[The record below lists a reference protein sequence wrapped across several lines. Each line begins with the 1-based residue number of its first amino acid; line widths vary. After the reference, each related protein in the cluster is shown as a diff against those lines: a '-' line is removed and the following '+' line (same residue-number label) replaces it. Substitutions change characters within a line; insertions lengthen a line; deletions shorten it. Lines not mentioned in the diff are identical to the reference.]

1 VPVACAKRFTAQTID
16 TPPVSQPAGFFIL
29 PVPEHSMR
37 VAIQGSHGSFSEAAA
52 RRRWPELEALP
63 CREVKDVV
71 AAVRGG
77 QAIAGCL
84 PIENSLIGSVT
95 TTYDLLQ
102 EAFGDGTL
110 RLTHEILHP
119 VHHTIMGLP
128 GAALSGIRRVLS
140 HPVAL
145 GQCRIWLAE
154 HLPDAELVSAWDTAG
169 SAEIVAQEQNPALA
183 AIAARPAADAHGLVP
198 LAERIEDDPTN
209 QTRFLTFTRA
219 EMADGLRTSG
229 ASRCKTSLIV
239 LVDHKPGMLALTLQA
254 FGARGVNLMALQ
266 SRPERSA
273 PWTYRFYVDVEGS
286 ASDPRVAEALEE
298 IEALA
303 AQLIVLGSYEAWAEG
318 SKLSVPVPPPA
329 HRVEKPA
336 IPLVDRR
343 RRPEGT
349 IVPVLDLAFGGE
361 APILI
366 AGPCSVESEAMI
378 LETAAAVAQAGGD
391 MLRGGAY
398 KPRTSP
404 YDFQGLGVKGLRFLA
419 DARERTGLPVVTEV
433 LSWEEVPVVA
443 HFADMLQIGARN
455 MQNFSLLRAA
465 SRSGKPILLKRGA
478 GATIDEWLMAAE
490 YVLAEGNPNVVLC
503 ERGIRT
509 FERATRHTLDLN
521 AVALVRERTHLPVI
535 VDPSH
540 AAGMRSL
547 VIPLSLAA
555 LAAGASGLIVEVHPD
570 PSHAMSDGAQSLD
583 FAMFE
588 GLAKQV
594 HPGREDHARVLQY
607 DDVVS
612 DKR

>member
-1 VPVACAKRFTAQTID
+1 
-16 TPPVSQPAGFFIL
+16 
-29 PVPEHSMR
+29 MR

-52 RRRWPELEALP
+52 RRRWPDLEVRP

-71 AAVRGG
+71 AAVRER
-77 QAIAGCL
+77 QADAGCL

-95 TTYDLLQ
+95 TTYDLLN

-119 VHHTIMGLP
+119 VHHTIMALP
-128 GAALSGIRRVLS
+128 GAPLSGIRRVLS

-145 GQCRIWLAE
+145 GQCRIWLSE
-154 HLPDAELVSAWDTAG
+154 HLPNAELVSAWDTAG
-169 SAEIVAQEQNPALA
+169 SAEIVAQEKNPALA
-183 AIAARPAADAHGLVP
+183 AIAARPAADAYGLVP

-219 EMADGLRTSG
+219 ELAGSLRSPD
-229 ASRCKTSLIV
+229 ASRYKTSLIV

-273 PWTYRFYVDVEGS
+273 PWTYRFYVDVEG
-286 ASDPRVAEALEE
+286 AADDPRVAEALEE

-303 AQLIVLGSYEAWAEG
+303 AKLIVLGSYEAWTEG
-318 SKLSVPVPPPA
+318 SRLSVPVPTPA
-329 HRVEKPA
+329 HRMEKPSV
-336 IPLVDRR
+336 PLIDRR
-343 RRPEGT
+343 RHPEGT
-349 IVPVLDLAFGGE
+349 VVQVRNLSFGGGS
-361 APILI
+361 PVLI

-378 LETAAAVAQAGGD
+378 LETAEAVAEAGGD

-404 YDFQGLGVKGLRFLA
+404 YDFQGLGVKGLRYLA

-478 GATIDEWLMAAE
+478 GATIEEWLMAAE
-490 YVLAEGNPNVVLC
+490 YVLAEGNPSVVLC

-540 AAGMRSL
+540 AAGIRSL
-547 VIPLSLAA
+547 VIPLSLGS
-555 LAAGASGLIVEVHPD
+555 LAAGACGLIIEVHPD
-570 PSHAMSDGAQSLD
+570 PSKAMSDGAQSLD
-583 FAMFE
+583 FPMFQE
-588 GLAKQV
+588 LAKLV
-594 HPGREDHARVLQY
+594 HPERAVRPRVQLA
-607 DDVVS
+607 
-612 DKR
+612 

>member
-1 VPVACAKRFTAQTID
+1 
-16 TPPVSQPAGFFIL
+16 
-29 PVPEHSMR
+29 MR
-37 VAIQGSHGSFSEAAA
+37 VAIQGSYGSFSEAAA
-52 RRRWPELEALP
+52 RRRWPDLEALP
-63 CREVKDVV
+63 CRDVKDVV
-71 AAVRGG
+71 TAVRESR
-77 QAIAGCL
+77 ANAGCL

-95 TTYDLLQ
+95 TTYDLLH

-119 VHHTIMGLP
+119 VHHTIMAIP
-128 GAALSGIRRVLS
+128 GASISGIRRVLS

-145 GQCRIWLAE
+145 GQCRVWLSE
-154 HLPDAELVSAWDTAG
+154 YLPEAELVSAWDTAG
-169 SAEIVAQEQNPALA
+169 SAEIVAQEQNPTWA
-183 AIAARPAADAHGLVP
+183 AIAARPAAESHGLIP

-219 EMADGLRTSG
+219 ESADGMRSSG
-229 ASRCKTSLIV
+229 ATRHKTSLIV

-286 ASDPRVAEALEE
+286 ATDPRVSEALEE

-303 AQLIVLGSYEAWAEG
+303 TKLIVLGSYEAWTEG
-318 SKLSVPVPPPA
+318 SRLSAPVPPPA

-343 RRPEGT
+343 RHPEGT
-349 IVPVLDLAFGGE
+349 VVQVGDVRFGGDS
-361 APILI
+361 PVLI
-366 AGPCSVESEAMI
+366 AGPCSVESEEMI
-378 LETAAAVAQAGGD
+378 LETAAAVARAGGD

-465 SRSGKPILLKRGA
+465 SRSGKPVLLKRGA
-478 GATIDEWLMAAE
+478 GATFEEWLMAAE

-521 AVALVRERTHLPVI
+521 AVVLVRERTHLPVI

-540 AAGMRSL
+540 AAGLRSL
-547 VIPLSLAA
+547 VTPLSMAA
-555 LAAGASGLIVEVHPD
+555 LAAGACGLIVEVHPD
-570 PSHAMSDGAQSLD
+570 PAAALSDGAQSLD
-583 FAMFE
+583 VPMFE
-588 GLAKQV
+588 ELARRV
-594 HPGREDHARVLQY
+594 HPERSLRAQVQLA
-607 DDVVS
+607 
-612 DKR
+612 

>member
-1 VPVACAKRFTAQTID
+1 MLI
-16 TPPVSQPAGFFIL
+16 
-29 PVPEHSMR
+29 
-37 VAIQGSHGSFSEAAA
+37 AIQGSHGSFSEAAA
-52 RRRWPELEALP
+52 RRRWPGLEALP

-71 AAVRGG
+71 AAVREGR
-77 QAIAGCL
+77 AEAGCL

-95 TTYDLLQ
+95 TTYDLLH
-102 EAFGDGTL
+102 EAFGDGSL
-110 RLTHEILHP
+110 RLTQEILHP
-119 VHHTIMGLP
+119 VHHTIMAIP
-128 GAALSGIRRVLS
+128 GAPLSGIRRVLS

-145 GQCRIWLAE
+145 GQCRVWLSE

-169 SAEIVAQEQNPALA
+169 SAEIVAQEQNPAWA
-183 AIAARPAADAHGLVP
+183 AVAARPAADAHGLVP

-219 EMADGLRTSG
+219 ELA
-229 ASRCKTSLIV
+229 ASRQSPDGSRYKTSLIV

-273 PWTYRFYVDVEGS
+273 PWTYRFYVDVEG
-286 ASDPRVAEALEE
+286 AADDPRVAEALEE

-303 AQLIVLGSYEAWAEG
+303 TKLIVLGSYEAWTEG
-318 SKLSVPVPPPA
+318 SKLSAPVPPPA
-329 HRVEKPA
+329 HWVEKPS

-343 RRPEGT
+343 RRPEGSQ
-349 IVPVLDLAFGGE
+349 VQVRHLSFGGE
-361 APILI
+361 SPVLI
-366 AGPCSVESEAMI
+366 AGPCSVENESMI
-378 LETAAAVAQAGGD
+378 LETAAAVARSGGD

-404 YDFQGLGVKGLRFLA
+404 YDFQGLGVKGLRYLA
-419 DARERTGLPVVTEV
+419 DARDRTGLPVVTEV

-478 GATIDEWLMAAE
+478 GATIEEWLMAAE

-540 AAGMRSL
+540 AAGVRSL
-547 VIPLSLAA
+547 VTPLSLGS
-555 LAAGASGLIVEVHPD
+555 LAAGACGLMVEIHPD
-570 PSHAMSDGAQSLD
+570 PARAMSDGAQSLD

-588 GLAKQV
+588 ELARQV
-594 HPGREDHARVLQY
+594 HPERALQARVQLA
-607 DDVVS
+607 
-612 DKR
+612 

>member
-1 VPVACAKRFTAQTID
+1 
-16 TPPVSQPAGFFIL
+16 
-29 PVPEHSMR
+29 MR
-37 VAIQGSHGSFSEAAA
+37 VAIQGSYGSFSEAAA
-52 RRRWPELEALP
+52 RRRWPDLEALP

-71 AAVRGG
+71 AAVRETR
-77 QAIAGCL
+77 ANAGCL

-95 TTYDLLQ
+95 TTYDLLH

-119 VHHTIMGLP
+119 VHHTIMALP
-128 GAALSGIRRVLS
+128 GAPLSGIRRVLS

-145 GQCRIWLAE
+145 GQCRVWLSE

-169 SAEIVAQEQNPALA
+169 SAEIVAQEKSLAIA

-219 EMADGLRTSG
+219 DAAEVSRPTATS
-229 ASRCKTSLIV
+229 RYKTSLIV

-286 ASDPRVAEALEE
+286 ATDSRVAEALEE

-303 AQLIVLGSYEAWAEG
+303 TKLIVLGSYEAWTEG
-318 SKLSVPVPPPA
+318 SRLSAPVPPPA

-343 RRPEGT
+343 RNPEGT
-349 IVPVLDLAFGGE
+349 VVSVLGVRFGGE
-361 APILI
+361 SPVLI
-366 AGPCSVESEAMI
+366 AGPCSVESESMI
-378 LETAAAVAQAGGD
+378 LETATQVAHAGGD

-404 YDFQGLGVKGLRFLA
+404 YDFQGLGVKGLRYLA

-478 GATIDEWLMAAE
+478 GATIEEWLMAAE

-540 AAGMRSL
+540 AAGVRSL
-547 VIPLSLAA
+547 VIPLSMGS
-555 LAAGASGLIVEVHPD
+555 LAAGACGLIVEVHPD
-570 PSHAMSDGAQSLD
+570 PAHAMSDGAQSLD
-583 FAMFE
+583 FSMLKE
-588 GLAKQV
+588 LARQV
-594 HPGREDHARVLQY
+594 HPGKVGNTARTGWAAAIEG
-607 DDVVS
+607 
-612 DKR
+612 

>member
-1 VPVACAKRFTAQTID
+1 
-16 TPPVSQPAGFFIL
+16 
-29 PVPEHSMR
+29 MR

-52 RRRWPELEALP
+52 RRRWPELETLP
-63 CREVKDVV
+63 CRDVKDVV
-71 AAVRGG
+71 TAVREGR
-77 QAIAGCL
+77 ADAGCL

-95 TTYDLLQ
+95 TTYDLLH

-110 RLTHEILHP
+110 HLTHEILHP
-119 VHHTIMGLP
+119 VHHTIMAIP
-128 GAALSGIRRVLS
+128 GAPLTGIRRVLS

-169 SAEIVAQEQNPALA
+169 SAEIVAQENNPALA

-219 EMADGLRTSG
+219 EAATALRTPG
-229 ASRCKTSLIV
+229 ATRYKTSLIV

-286 ASDPRVAEALEE
+286 ATDPRVAEALEE

-303 AQLIVLGSYEAWAEG
+303 AKLIVLGSYEAWTEG
-318 SKLSVPVPPPA
+318 SRLSAPVPPPA
-329 HRVEKPA
+329 HRVDKPS

-343 RRPEGT
+343 RNPEGT
-349 IVPVLDLAFGGE
+349 VVQVRSLRFGG
-361 APILI
+361 PDPVLI

-378 LETAAAVAQAGGD
+378 LETAMAVAQAGAD

-404 YDFQGLGVKGLRFLA
+404 YDFQGLGVKGLRYLA
-419 DARERTGLPVVTEV
+419 DAREKTGLPVVTEV

-465 SRSGKPILLKRGA
+465 SRSGKPVLLKRGA
-478 GATIDEWLMAAE
+478 GATFEEWLMAAE

-521 AVALVRERTHLPVI
+521 AVALVRERTHLPVL

-540 AAGMRSL
+540 AAGIRSL

-555 LAAGASGLIVEVHPD
+555 LAAGACGLIVEVHPD
-570 PSHAMSDGAQSLD
+570 PAQAMSDGAQSLD
-583 FAMFE
+583 FPMFAD
-588 GLAKQV
+588 LARQV
-594 HPGREDHARVLQY
+594 HPGRTGKTGRTG
-607 DDVVS
+607 
-612 DKR
+612 KRLLSVAEGA

>member
-1 VPVACAKRFTAQTID
+1 
-16 TPPVSQPAGFFIL
+16 
-29 PVPEHSMR
+29 MR
-37 VAIQGSHGSFSEAAA
+37 VAIQGSQGSFSEAAA
-52 RRRWPELEALP
+52 RRRWPDLTVLP

-71 AAVRGG
+71 AAVRERR
-77 QAIAGCL
+77 ADAGCL

-95 TTYDLLQ
+95 TTYDLLN

-119 VHHTIMGLP
+119 VHHTIMALP
-128 GAALSGIRRVLS
+128 GAPLSGIRRVLS

-169 SAEIVAQEQNPALA
+169 SAEIVTQEKNPALA

-209 QTRFLTFTRA
+209 QTRFLSFTRA
-219 EMADGLRTSG
+219 ELAEGLRSEG
-229 ASRCKTSLIV
+229 AARFKTSLIV

-273 PWTYRFYVDVEGS
+273 PWTYRFYVDVEG
-286 ASDPRVAEALEE
+286 AADDPRVAEALEE

-303 AQLIVLGSYEAWAEG
+303 AKLIVLGSYEAWTEG
-318 SKLSVPVPPPA
+318 SRLSAPVPPPA
-329 HRVEKPA
+329 HRVEKPSV
-336 IPLVDRR
+336 PLIDRR
-343 RRPEGT
+343 RHPEGT
-349 IVPVLDLAFGGE
+349 VVQVRDLSFGGGS
-361 APILI
+361 PVLI

-378 LETAAAVAQAGGD
+378 LETAEAVADAGGD

-404 YDFQGLGVKGLRFLA
+404 YDFQGLGVKGLRYLA

-478 GATIDEWLMAAE
+478 GATIEEWLMAAE

-540 AAGMRSL
+540 AAGVRSL
-547 VIPLSLAA
+547 VTPLSLGS
-555 LAAGASGLIVEVHPD
+555 LAAGACGLIIEVHPD
-570 PSHAMSDGAQSLD
+570 PAQAMSDGAQSLD
-583 FAMFE
+583 FPMFRE
-588 GLAKQV
+588 LAGLV
-594 HPGREDHARVLQY
+594 HPERVIRPRVQLA
-607 DDVVS
+607 
-612 DKR
+612 

>member
-1 VPVACAKRFTAQTID
+1 MLI
-16 TPPVSQPAGFFIL
+16 
-29 PVPEHSMR
+29 
-37 VAIQGSHGSFSEAAA
+37 AIQGSHGSFSEAAA
-52 RRRWPELEALP
+52 RRRWPGLEALP

-71 AAVRGG
+71 AAVREGR
-77 QAIAGCL
+77 AEAGCL

-95 TTYDLLQ
+95 TTYDLLH
-102 EAFGDGTL
+102 EAFGDGSL

-119 VHHTIMGLP
+119 VHHTIMAIP
-128 GAALSGIRRVLS
+128 GAPLSGIRRVLS

-145 GQCRIWLAE
+145 GQCRVWLSE

-169 SAEIVAQEQNPALA
+169 SAEIVAQEQNPAWA
-183 AIAARPAADAHGLVP
+183 AVAARPAADAHGLVP

-219 EMADGLRTSG
+219 ELA
-229 ASRCKTSLIV
+229 ASRQSPDGSRYKTSLIV

-273 PWTYRFYVDVEGS
+273 PWTYRFYVDVEG
-286 ASDPRVAEALEE
+286 AADDPRVAEALEE

-303 AQLIVLGSYEAWAEG
+303 TKLIVLGSYEAWTEG
-318 SKLSVPVPPPA
+318 SKLSAPVPPPA
-329 HRVEKPA
+329 HRVEKPS

-343 RRPEGT
+343 RRPEGSQ
-349 IVPVLDLAFGGE
+349 VQVRHLSFGGE
-361 APILI
+361 SPVLI
-366 AGPCSVESEAMI
+366 AGPCSVENESMI
-378 LETAAAVAQAGGD
+378 LETAAAVARSGGD

-404 YDFQGLGVKGLRFLA
+404 YDFQGLGVKGLRYLA
-419 DARERTGLPVVTEV
+419 DARDRTGLPVVTEV

-478 GATIDEWLMAAE
+478 GATIEEWLMAAE

-540 AAGMRSL
+540 AAGVRSL
-547 VIPLSLAA
+547 VTPLSLGS
-555 LAAGASGLIVEVHPD
+555 LAAGACGLMVEIHPD
-570 PSHAMSDGAQSLD
+570 PAHAMSDGAQSLD

-588 GLAKQV
+588 ELARQV
-594 HPGREDHARVLQY
+594 HPERALQARVQLA
-607 DDVVS
+607 
-612 DKR
+612 

>member
-1 VPVACAKRFTAQTID
+1 
-16 TPPVSQPAGFFIL
+16 
-29 PVPEHSMR
+29 MR

-52 RRRWPELEALP
+52 RRRWPDLEVLP

-71 AAVRGG
+71 AAVRER
-77 QAIAGCL
+77 QADAGCL

-95 TTYDLLQ
+95 TTYDLLN

-119 VHHTIMGLP
+119 VHHTIMALP
-128 GAALSGIRRVLS
+128 GAPLSGIRRVLS

-145 GQCRIWLAE
+145 GQCRIWLSE
-154 HLPDAELVSAWDTAG
+154 HLPNAELVSAWDTAG
-169 SAEIVAQEQNPALA
+169 SAEIVAQEKNPALA
-183 AIAARPAADAHGLVP
+183 AIAARPAADAYGLVA

-219 EMADGLRTSG
+219 ELADGLRPTG
-229 ASRCKTSLIV
+229 ATRYKTSLIV

-273 PWTYRFYVDVEGS
+273 PWTYRFYVDVEG
-286 ASDPRVAEALEE
+286 AADDPRVAEALEE

-303 AQLIVLGSYEAWAEG
+303 AKLIVLGSYEAWTEG
-318 SKLSVPVPPPA
+318 SRLSVPAPTPA
-329 HRVEKPA
+329 HRAEKPSV
-336 IPLVDRR
+336 PLIDRR
-343 RRPEGT
+343 RHPEGT
-349 IVPVLDLAFGGE
+349 VVQVRNLSFGGGS
-361 APILI
+361 PVLI

-378 LETAAAVAQAGGD
+378 LETAEAVADAGGD

-404 YDFQGLGVKGLRFLA
+404 YDFQGLGVKGLRYLA

-465 SRSGKPILLKRGA
+465 SRSGMPILLKRGA
-478 GATIDEWLMAAE
+478 GATIEEWLMAAE

-521 AVALVRERTHLPVI
+521 AVALVREKTHLPVI

-540 AAGMRSL
+540 AAGVRSL
-547 VIPLSLAA
+547 VTPLSLGS
-555 LAAGASGLIVEVHPD
+555 LAAGACGLIIEVHPD
-570 PSHAMSDGAQSLD
+570 PAQAMSDGAQSLD
-583 FAMFE
+583 FPMFRE
-588 GLAKQV
+588 LARLV
-594 HPGREDHARVLQY
+594 HPQREGRERREGREGREVRKGRSMRAV
-607 DDVVS
+607 
-612 DKR
+612 

>member
-1 VPVACAKRFTAQTID
+1 
-16 TPPVSQPAGFFIL
+16 
-29 PVPEHSMR
+29 MR

-52 RRRWPELEALP
+52 RRRWPDLDALP
-63 CREVKDVV
+63 CRDVKDVV
-71 AAVRGG
+71 AAVRDGR
-77 QAIAGCL
+77 ADAGCL

-95 TTYDLLQ
+95 TTYDLLH
-102 EAFGDGTL
+102 EAFGDGRL
-110 RLTHEILHP
+110 RLTHEILYP
-119 VHHTIMGLP
+119 VHHTIMAIP
-128 GAALSGIRRVLS
+128 GASISSIRRVLS

-145 GQCRIWLAE
+145 GQCRVWLSE

-169 SAEIVAQEQNPALA
+169 SAEIVAQEQSPLLA

-219 EMADGLRTSG
+219 ELAETLGSPA
-229 ASRCKTSLIV
+229 ASRYKTSLIV

-273 PWTYRFYVDVEGS
+273 PWTYRFYVDVEGAS
-286 ASDPRVAEALEE
+286 SDPRVAEALEE

-303 AQLIVLGSYEAWAEG
+303 AKLIVLGSYEAWTEG
-318 SKLSVPVPPPA
+318 PRFSAPVPTPA
-329 HRVEKPA
+329 HRVEKPTV
-336 IPLVDRR
+336 PLVDRR

-349 IVPVLDLAFGGE
+349 VVQVRDLRFGGGS
-361 APILI
+361 PVLI

-404 YDFQGLGVKGLRFLA
+404 YDFQGLGVKGLRYLA

-433 LSWEEVPVVA
+433 LSWEEVAVVA

-478 GATIDEWLMAAE
+478 GATIEEWLMAAE
-490 YVLAEGNPNVVLC
+490 YILAEGNPNVVLC

-521 AVALVRERTHLPVI
+521 AVVLVRERTHLPVI

-540 AAGMRSL
+540 AAGIRSL
-547 VIPLSLAA
+547 VTPLSMGA
-555 LAAGASGLIVEVHPD
+555 LAAGACGLIVEIHPD
-570 PSHAMSDGAQSLD
+570 PAHAMSDGAQSLD
-583 FAMFE
+583 FPMFE
-588 GLAKQV
+588 ELARQV
-594 HPGREDHARVLQY
+594 HPVELGAGSLELGA
-607 DDVVS
+607 
-612 DKR
+612 

>member
-1 VPVACAKRFTAQTID
+1 
-16 TPPVSQPAGFFIL
+16 
-29 PVPEHSMR
+29 MR

-63 CREVKDVV
+63 CRDVKDVV
-71 AAVRGG
+71 AAVRNGD
-77 QAIAGCL
+77 ADAGCL

-110 RLTHEILHP
+110 RLTHEVLHP
-119 VHHTIMGLP
+119 VHHTIMALP
-128 GAALSGIRRVLS
+128 GAPLSGIRRVLS

-145 GQCRIWLAE
+145 GQCRIWLSE

-169 SAEIVAQEQNPALA
+169 SAEIVAQEQNPTWA
-183 AIAARPAADAHGLVP
+183 AIAARPAADSHGLVP

-209 QTRFLTFTRA
+209 QTRFLTFTRSESA
-219 EMADGLRTSG
+219 VLQSPVD
-229 ASRCKTSLIV
+229 SRESTGGSRYKTSLIV

-286 ASDPRVAEALEE
+286 AHDPRVAEALEE

-303 AQLIVLGSYEAWAEG
+303 AQLIILGTYEAWTEG
-318 SKLSVPVPPPA
+318 SRFSVPVPPPA

-343 RRPEGT
+343 RLPEGT
-349 IVPVLDLAFGGE
+349 VVAVRDILFGGE
-361 APILI
+361 SPVII

-378 LETAAAVAQAGGD
+378 LETAAAVAGAGAD

-404 YDFQGLGVKGLRFLA
+404 YDFQGLGVKGLRYLA

-443 HFADMLQIGARN
+443 QFADMLQIGARN

-478 GATIDEWLMAAE
+478 GATIEEWLMAAE
-490 YVLAEGNPNVVLC
+490 YVLAEGNPHVVLC

-540 AAGMRSL
+540 AAGVRSL
-547 VIPLSLAA
+547 VAPLSLAA
-555 LAAGASGLIVEVHPD
+555 LAAGACGLIVEVHPD
-570 PSHAMSDGAQSLD
+570 PAHAMSDGPQSLD
-583 FAMFE
+583 VPMFE
-588 GLAKQV
+588 ELARRV
-594 HPGREDHARVLQY
+594 REGVGSWEMGAR
-607 DDVVS
+607 S
-612 DKR
+612 

>member
-1 VPVACAKRFTAQTID
+1 
-16 TPPVSQPAGFFIL
+16 
-29 PVPEHSMR
+29 MR

-52 RRRWPELEALP
+52 RRRWPDLDALP
-63 CREVKDVV
+63 CRDVKDVV
-71 AAVRGG
+71 AAVRDGR
-77 QAIAGCL
+77 ADAGCL

-95 TTYDLLQ
+95 TTYDLLH
-102 EAFGDGTL
+102 EAFGDGRL
-110 RLTHEILHP
+110 HLTHEILHP
-119 VHHTIMGLP
+119 VHHTIMTLP
-128 GAALSGIRRVLS
+128 GAPLSGIRRVLS

-145 GQCRIWLAE
+145 GQCRIWLAD

-169 SAEIVAQEQNPALA
+169 SAEIVAQEKNPAWA
-183 AIAARPAADAHGLVP
+183 AIAARPAADAHGLAA

-209 QTRFLTFTRA
+209 QTRFLTFTRPDA
-219 EMADGLRTSG
+219 ADSLQSSVG
-229 ASRCKTSLIV
+229 SRYKTSLIV

-286 ASDPRVAEALEE
+286 ANDPRVAEALEE

-303 AQLIVLGSYEAWAEG
+303 AQLIILGSYEAWTEG
-318 SKLSVPVPPPA
+318 SRFSAPVPPPA

-343 RRPEGT
+343 RHPEGT
-349 IVPVLDLAFGGE
+349 VVPVRQVRFGGDG
-361 APILI
+361 PVLI

-378 LETAAAVAQAGGD
+378 LETAAAVAAAGAD

-404 YDFQGLGVKGLRFLA
+404 YDFQGLGVKGLRYLA

-433 LSWEEVPVVA
+433 LSWEEVPVVS
-443 HFADMLQIGARN
+443 HYADMLQIGARN
-455 MQNFSLLRAA
+455 MQNFTLLRAA

-478 GATIDEWLMAAE
+478 GATIEEWLMAAE
-490 YVLAEGNPNVVLC
+490 YILAEGNPNVVMC

-521 AVALVRERTHLPVI
+521 AVAMVLERTHLPVI

-540 AAGMRSL
+540 AAGVRSL
-547 VIPLSLAA
+547 VTPLSLGS
-555 LAAGASGLIVEVHPD
+555 LAVGACGLIVEVHPD
-570 PSHAMSDGAQSLD
+570 PASAMSDGAQSLD
-583 FAMFE
+583 IPMFAE
-588 GLAKQV
+588 LARLV
-594 HPGREDHARVLQY
+594 HPDRAALGMVALA
-607 DDVVS
+607 
-612 DKR
+612 

>member
-1 VPVACAKRFTAQTID
+1 
-16 TPPVSQPAGFFIL
+16 
-29 PVPEHSMR
+29 MR

-52 RRRWPELEALP
+52 RRRWPDLEALP
-63 CREVKDVV
+63 CRDVKDVV
-71 AAVRGG
+71 TAVRDGR
-77 QAIAGCL
+77 ADAGCL

-95 TTYDLLQ
+95 TTYDLLH
-102 EAFGDGTL
+102 EAFGDGRL
-110 RLTHEILHP
+110 HLTHEILHP
-119 VHHTIMGLP
+119 VHHTIMAIP
-128 GAALSGIRRVLS
+128 GAPLSGIRRVLS

-145 GQCRIWLAE
+145 GQCRIWLTD

-169 SAEIVAQEQNPALA
+169 SAEIVAQEKNPAWA
-183 AIAARPAADAHGLVP
+183 AIAARPAADAHGLMP

-219 EMADGLRTSG
+219 DSADEVRSSG
-229 ASRCKTSLIV
+229 SPRYKTSLIV

-286 ASDPRVAEALEE
+286 ATDPRVAEALEE

-303 AQLIVLGSYEAWAEG
+303 AKLIVLGSYEAWTEG
-318 SKLSVPVPPPA
+318 SHLSPPVPPPA
-329 HRVEKPA
+329 HRSAKPA
-336 IPLVDRR
+336 VPLVDRR
-343 RRPEGT
+343 RNSEGT
-349 IVPVLDLAFGGE
+349 VVQVRGLKFGGPE
-361 APILI
+361 PVLI
-366 AGPCSVESEAMI
+366 AGPCSVESHEM
-378 LETAAAVAQAGGD
+378 LMETATAVAQSGGD

-419 DARERTGLPVVTEV
+419 EARERTGLPIVTEV

-478 GATIDEWLMAAE
+478 GSTFEEWLMAAE

-521 AVALVRERTHLPVI
+521 VVVLVRERTHLPVI

-540 AAGMRSL
+540 AAGIRSL
-547 VIPLSLAA
+547 VTPLSLAA
-555 LAAGASGLIVEVHPD
+555 LAAGACGLIVEVHPD
-570 PSHAMSDGAQSLD
+570 PDHAMSDGAQSLD
-583 FAMFE
+583 FPMFAD
-588 GLAKQV
+588 LAAKV
-594 HPGREDHARVLQY
+594 RVGRMEAVGR
-607 DDVVS
+607 
-612 DKR
+612 

>member
-1 VPVACAKRFTAQTID
+1 
-16 TPPVSQPAGFFIL
+16 
-29 PVPEHSMR
+29 MR

-52 RRRWPELEALP
+52 RRRWPELVVLP
-63 CREVKDVV
+63 CRDVNDVV
-71 AAVRGG
+71 ALVRRGE
-77 QAIAGCL
+77 ADAGCL

-102 EAFGDGTL
+102 EAFGDGAL

-119 VHHTIMGLP
+119 VHHTIMALP
-128 GAALSGIRRVLS
+128 GAQLSGIQRVLS

-145 GQCRIWLAE
+145 GQCRIWLSQ
-154 HLPDAELVSAWDTAG
+154 HLPKAELVSAWDTAG
-169 SAEIVAQEQNPALA
+169 SAEIVAQEKNLSLA
-183 AIAARPAADAHGLVP
+183 AIAARPAADAHGLTP

-219 EMADGLRTSG
+219 QSSVVGRQPSEGGRY
-229 ASRCKTSLIV
+229 KTSLIV

-273 PWTYRFYVDVEGS
+273 PWTYRFYVDVEG
-286 ASDPRVAEALEE
+286 AADDPRVAEALEE

-303 AQLIVLGSYEAWAEG
+303 AKLIILGSYEAWTEG
-318 SKLSVPVPPPA
+318 SRLAPPVPPPA

-343 RRPEGT
+343 RHPEGS
-349 IVPVLDLAFGGE
+349 IVAVRHIRFGSESPV
-361 APILI
+361 LI

-378 LETAAAVAQAGGD
+378 LETAAAVASAGGD

-404 YDFQGLGVKGLRFLA
+404 YDFQGLGVRGLRYLA
-419 DARERTGLPVVTEV
+419 DARKQTGLPVVTEV
-433 LSWEEVPVVA
+433 LSWEEVPLVA
-443 HFADMLQIGARN
+443 QFADMLQIGARN

-465 SRSGKPILLKRGA
+465 SRSGMPILLKRGA
-478 GATIDEWLMAAE
+478 GATIEEWLMAAE

-540 AAGMRSL
+540 AAGVRSL
-547 VIPLSLAA
+547 VPPLSAAA
-555 LAAGASGLIVEVHPD
+555 LAAGAAGLIVEVHPD
-570 PSHAMSDGAQSLD
+570 PSNAVSDGAQSLD
-583 FAMFE
+583 FAMFAQLAALVHPKGKRGSGAAGE
-588 GLAKQV
+588 RASGLAVIQ
-594 HPGREDHARVLQY
+594 G
-607 DDVVS
+607 
-612 DKR
+612 

>member
-1 VPVACAKRFTAQTID
+1 
-16 TPPVSQPAGFFIL
+16 
-29 PVPEHSMR
+29 MR
-37 VAIQGSHGSFSEAAA
+37 VAIQGSYGSFSEAAA
-52 RRRWPELEALP
+52 RRRWPDLEALP
-63 CREVKDVV
+63 CRDVKDVV
-71 AAVRGG
+71 AAVRESR
-77 QAIAGCL
+77 ASAGCL

-119 VHHTIMGLP
+119 VHHTIMALP
-128 GAALSGIRRVLS
+128 GASLSGIRRVLS

-145 GQCRIWLAE
+145 GQCRVWLSE

-169 SAEIVAQEQNPALA
+169 SAEIVAQEKNLVLA

-219 EMADGLRTSG
+219 EAADGLRSPG
-229 ASRCKTSLIV
+229 PSRSKTSLIV

-303 AQLIVLGSYEAWAEG
+303 NKLIVLGSYEAWTEG
-318 SKLSVPVPPPA
+318 SRLSAPVPTPA

-343 RRPEGT
+343 RHPEGS
-349 IVPVLDLAFGGE
+349 VVSVLDVRFG
-361 APILI
+361 ADSPVLI

-378 LETAAAVAQAGGD
+378 LETAAAVAHAGGD

-404 YDFQGLGVKGLRFLA
+404 YDFQGLGVKGLRYLA

-478 GATIDEWLMAAE
+478 GATIEEWLMAAE

-540 AAGMRSL
+540 AAGVRSL
-547 VIPLSLAA
+547 VTPLSMGS
-555 LAAGASGLIVEVHPD
+555 LAAGACGLIIEVHPD
-570 PSHAMSDGAQSLD
+570 PDHAMSDGAQSLD

-588 GLAKQV
+588 ELARLV
-594 HPGREDHARVLQY
+594 HPGRTGAGKSGKSGKTGNGKVEKDGKDGREPASEAAGGPLLGVA
-607 DDVVS
+607 
-612 DKR
+612 KEG